1 MPMRRIHMIV
11 EYDGT
16 NYAGW
21 QRQANALAVQQVI
34 EEALSKLTRERIV
47 IHGASRTD
55 AGSTRWASP
64 ATSTPNPASPA
75 ISSATR

>member
-1 MPMRRIHMIV
+1 MRRIHMTV

-34 EEALSKLTRERIV
+34 EESLGKLTRESIV

-55 AGSTRWASP
+55 AGVHALG
-64 ATSTPNPASPA
+64 
-75 ISSATR
+75 